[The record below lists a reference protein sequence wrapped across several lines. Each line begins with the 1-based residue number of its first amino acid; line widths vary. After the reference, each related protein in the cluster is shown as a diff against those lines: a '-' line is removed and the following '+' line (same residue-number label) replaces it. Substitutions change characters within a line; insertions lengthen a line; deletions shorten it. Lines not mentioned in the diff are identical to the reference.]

1 MYIIFIINPKI
12 YFFMK
17 KLFLSIVMCALC
29 SIVAMAE
36 NDTTGLWQDKDL
48 KAGEF
53 PTRVIR
59 GIEIDPM
66 CGLSAGDR
74 FYQIP
79 ELGVQMIWDSQLKF
93 LYVLQ
98 NNYYKA
104 TKISLNQKSENK
116 GMTITNILN
125 VFMMG
130 DLGRTNLCLGR
141 IVETNEEY
149 WLSVTTYENEMH
161 IRIYEN
167 ISDEVIFEE
176 IIAD

>member
-1 MYIIFIINPKI
+1 
-12 YFFMK
+12 MK
-17 KLFLSIVMCALC
+17 KLFLSIVMLALC
-29 SIVAMAE
+29 SVGVMPE
-36 NDTTGLWQDKDL
+36 NKPVERLQDKDL
-48 KAGEF
+48 KLVEF
-53 PTRVIR
+53 PTRLVR

-66 CGLSAGDR
+66 CSMYDGDK

-104 TKISLNQKSENK
+104 TKISLNQKPENK